1 MVVVARSLGNFGA
14 LLLSYSVALCLI
26 LVLSLGNWHF
36 LAVLLGHR
44 VAHFSGDLLLYL
56 VRHIFALFL
65 IFILGDLLV
74 VGVALLLVLSVALLL
89 GMTGALLSG
98 NILAVFLRHILA
110 LLLGHL
116 VAHLL
121 RLAVA
126 LGRGYN

>member
-1 MVVVARSLGNFGA
+1 MVVIARSLGNFRA
-14 LLLSYSVALCLI
+14 LLLSYSVALG
-26 LVLSLGNWHF
+26 LVLVFSLCNWHF
-36 LAVLLGHR
+36 LAVLLRHR

-65 IFILGDLLV
+65 IFVLGDLLV
-74 VGVALLLVLSVALLL
+74 VGVALFLVLSVALLL
-89 GMTGALLSG
+89 GMTGTLLSG
-98 NILAVFLRHILA
+98 NILAVFLWHILT

-126 LGRGYN
+126 LGGWYN